1 MSAIWSNGIN
11 CSIHRCTIK
20 WNTSEMCHT
29 NDQYV
34 TKIYPTQC
42 DNVYNAM
49 NHYMITRDQNK
60 THCYCEQVLWYA
72 RCYRTQTP
80 TNTFTWCPWNF
91 IYTIRRSDYVCE
103 CTRLLLCLIC
113 QCYSWINIFN
123 SICLLKMK
131 WKKNTFIGA
140 RSTSQFIYD
149 ANAAHILFI
158 LFNFEGKRRAFRL
171 HCAFQFVVNAMRWKW
186 NAIVCLAFFEI
197 YQSIPMW
204 NSNE

>member
-131 WKKNTFIGA
+131 WKKTHSLEPVLLHNSYTMQMLHTFCSFYLI
-140 RSTSQFIYD
+140 SEVKEEHFD
-149 ANAAHILFI
+149 
-158 LFNFEGKRRAFRL
+158 
-171 HCAFQFVVNAMRWKW
+171 C
-186 NAIVCLAFFEI
+186 IVHSSLL
-197 YQSIPMW
+197 
-204 NSNE
+204 